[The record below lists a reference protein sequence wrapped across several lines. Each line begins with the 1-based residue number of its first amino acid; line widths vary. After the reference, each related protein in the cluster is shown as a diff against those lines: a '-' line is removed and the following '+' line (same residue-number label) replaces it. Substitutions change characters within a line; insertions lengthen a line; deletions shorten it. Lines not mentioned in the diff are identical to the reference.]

1 MPKKPIRHPFFSQEH
16 DAWAVPLTQ
25 GVIALV
31 DEDVVKLLGA
41 KNWYA
46 QIISRSWYATRH
58 VDWRR
63 EIKIMMHT
71 EILGTRRGYEI
82 DHRINYPLDRLLI
95 DNRRSNLR
103 HCTRLKNSGNQRR
116 KSNAIHRY
124 KGTSWNAERHKWEA
138 SIMLNY
144 RRIFLG
150 RFTDPLVAALAY
162 DDAAR
167 RFHGEFALTNASLGL
182 LPNADVTPAK
192 CQGIE
197 T

>member
-82 DHRINYPLDRLLI
+82 DHRINYPLD
-95 DNRRSNLR
+95 
-103 HCTRLKNSGNQRR
+103 Q
-116 KSNAIHRY
+116 
-124 KGTSWNAERHKWEA
+124 
-138 SIMLNY
+138 
-144 RRIFLG
+144 F
-150 RFTDPLVAALAY
+150 AALHETKEQ
-162 DDAAR
+162 R
-167 RFHGEFALTNASLGL
+167 QSETKEQRNSPL
-182 LPNADVTPAK
+182 
-192 CQGIE
+192 QGY
-197 T
+197 